1 MSASGDEASK
11 EFLLPMPEGAEARP
25 FVLAFVEQ
33 AAWDRLQDP
42 DLVFSEAAGGLEAHA
57 VREKVEA
64 SGGSGSAGIDT
75 TFSF

>member
-1 MSASGDEASK
+1 MSENGTDVEG

-25 FVLAFVEQ
+25 FVLAFVEKT
-33 AAWDRLQDP
+33 AWDRLQGA
-42 DLVFSEAAGGLEAHA
+42 DLVFSEAVGGLEVHE

-64 SGGSGSAGIDT
+64 SGGSGTAGIDT